1 MPDPGVGLRLETCAE
16 LVFLDDRHATPS
28 SRIDEHE
35 QVASCSQLAAR
46 SHALAAA
53 LTTRRLLERA
63 LGPAL
68 QDMPMTALLLRALSQ
83 VTRAEPQVQPDMVV
97 RISGLMPSAAA
108 IALACLPLDTRASC

>member
-1 MPDPGVGLRLETCAE
+1 MLDPGVGLRLETCAE

-53 LTTRRLLERA
+53 LTKRRLLVRA
-63 LGPAL
+63 LGSAL
-68 QDMPMTALLLRALSQ
+68 QDMP
-83 VTRAEPQVQPDMVV
+83 
-97 RISGLMPSAAA
+97 
-108 IALACLPLDTRASC
+108 

>member
-1 MPDPGVGLRLETCAE
+1 MGLRLATCAE

-53 LTTRRLLERA
+53 FTKRRLLVRA
-63 LGPAL
+63 LGSAL
-68 QDMPMTALLLRALSQ
+68 QDMP
-83 VTRAEPQVQPDMVV
+83 
-97 RISGLMPSAAA
+97 
-108 IALACLPLDTRASC
+108 